1 MAITGEGTY
10 IDYHYTGGIQTFTVP
25 ITGLYQFEVW
35 GAQGGSGDY
44 GGGSGGWS
52 FGYKV
57 LTKGQVLYIVC
68 GGAGIRS
75 TYGQTAAGG
84 YNGGGGVKSA
94 VGYDGYVVTP
104 GTGGGAT
111 HIATRSGTLASLVNY
126 KSDVLIVAGG
136 GGGGGSKGSYGG
148 GGGTGGGVSGGTGG
162 GTYGATGGTQS
173 AGGKNS
179 AYAVS
184 AGTFGA
190 AATDIGNAEANG
202 GGGWYGGGRAYGLSG
217 GGGGSGYIGGVPAI
231 TYSGTYYTPGMV
243 NGNRAGNGMARIK
256 LVKVQSNLKFNNITM
271 EKVYFNNTKI
281 EKVIYN
287 GTTVFG

>member
-35 GAQGGSGDY
+35 GAGGGSGYY
-44 GGGSGGWS
+44 GGPNGGWS
-52 FGYKV
+52 FGCKV

-68 GGAGIRS
+68 GGAGSRAA
-75 TYGQTAAGG
+75 YGQAVAGG
-84 YNGGGGVKSA
+84 YNGGGNTVST
-94 VGYDGYVVTP
+94 VYGYVKMP
-104 GTGGGAT
+104 GSGGGAT
-111 HIATRSGTLASLVNY
+111 HIATRSGLLYTLENY

-136 GGGGGSKGSYGG
+136 GGGSGDQGDYQGA
-148 GGGTGGGVSGGTGG
+148 GGTGGGVNGGNGE
-162 GTYGATGGTQS
+162 GTCAGLGGTQT
-173 AGGKNS
+173 AGGANG
-179 AYAVS
+179 YDT
-184 AGTFGA
+184 GRNGLFGRA
-190 AATDIGNAEANG
+190 QNVNGFPSG
-202 GGGWYGGGRAYGLSG
+202 GGGWYGGAGGFVMSG
-217 GGGGSGYIGGVPAI
+217 GGGGSGYVGGVPAI

-243 NGNRAGNGMARIK
+243 NGNRAGNGMARIQ

-287 GTTVFG
+287 GSTVYG

>member
-35 GAQGGSGDY
+35 GAQGGT
-44 GGGSGGWS
+44 GGTHLGGNGGWS

-68 GGAGIRS
+68 GGAGVRT
-75 TYGQTAAGG
+75 TYGQYAAGG
-84 YNGGGGVKSA
+84 YNGGGGTKSGA
-94 VGYDGYVVTP
+94 MNGYMKMP
-104 GTGGGAT
+104 GSGGGAT
-111 HIATRSGTLASLVNY
+111 HIASRSGLLTALASY

-136 GGGGGSKGSYGG
+136 GGGGGDTGDYEGV
-148 GGGTGGGVSGGTGG
+148 GGTGGGVNGGVGG
-162 GTYGATGGTQS
+162 GTCAGGGGTQS
-173 AGGKNS
+173 AGGINGYYTANNGFFGGAKNLD
-179 AYAVS
+179 
-184 AGTFGA
+184 GA
-190 AATDIGNAEANG
+190 PAG
-202 GGGWYGGGRAYGLSG
+202 GGGWYGGAGGWAMSG
-217 GGGGSGYIGGVPAI
+217 GGGGSGYVGGVLAI

-243 NGNRAGNGMARIK
+243 NGNRAGNGMARIQLK
-256 LVKVQSNLKFNNITM
+256 KIQSNLKFNNITM

-287 GTTVFG
+287 GSTVYG